1 MRRTLVMLISLMIS
15 NIALASTHDQFTG
28 MAAAHDEELSAQIQA
43 FLDQYA
49 AAYNRQDYETLL
61 SMWDQDYPYPVYM
74 AEEVDPPMHGWQ
86 RIQGYFNPKPGF
98 TVLDGIR
105 NAYSDVRANYL
116 SADVAIATYKL
127 RFDIKVKR
135 QKAISSWDRVMAV
148 LRKKDGEWKML
159 AYAEAPMAPLT
170 MVRKMLQ
177 EAVPDDFD
185 AYMQEQ
191 RAE

>member
-1 MRRTLVMLISLMIS
+1 MLA

-28 MAAAHDEELSAQIQA
+28 MPAAYDEELSAQIQA

-49 AAYNRQDYETLL
+49 AAYNRQNYETLL
-61 SMWDQDYPYPVYM
+61 SMWDRDYPYPVYM